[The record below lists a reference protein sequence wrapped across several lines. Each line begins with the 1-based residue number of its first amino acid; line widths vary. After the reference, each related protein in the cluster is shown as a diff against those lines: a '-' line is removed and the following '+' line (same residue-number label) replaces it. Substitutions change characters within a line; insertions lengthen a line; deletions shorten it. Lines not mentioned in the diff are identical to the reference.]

1 MHLKTKK
8 IIAGI
13 MSLAMVSASSVSFI
27 APMQASAVQVL
38 GESTFEKKALPWY
51 ITSSSPARQDFEL
64 EDGTFHIKIIVPIGA
79 EKEKYDLQFKY
90 RNLNFKKGHE
100 YKVSFK
106 AKSKRNGME
115 LCSFI
120 GTLNGMEEYFVLDGV
135 ENDMHMGPHMDGNWP
150 SKAVNLSNEWQ
161 TYEGI
166 FKPTEDLEGCQW
178 TFQYAKGTKYQG
190 NAEDGDEIWFDD
202 MSIECLTC
210 EEEHNYNGCGYV
222 GSPEVGVNP
231 RNNVRINQMGYFTNA
246 DKKATYATEKEV
258 EATDFKVV
266 DKDGKTVY
274 SGKTEP
280 VGFDKMAGENC
291 HIIDFS
297 KVKTPGVYTVVV
309 GNDDKNAVNISHEFR
324 IGDDIYDGVLKNA
337 LNYYYL
343 NRSGSDVEEKYVT
356 SGDSKKLAHMD
367 INKKDVAYVQ
377 SSWLSRFY
385 KYGSIGPI
393 NKDIS
398 IDVSGG
404 WYETN
409 DYAKSVVSG
418 GTALWLL
425 QNMYERSKK
434 NGTDSK
440 WADGKTMTVPE
451 KYQLSGGES
460 INCIDTPDILDE
472 ARYEL
477 ELMFRMIVD
486 PEKDSVWGENYS
498 DFVYDQVQEEKALP
512 SPYIPLDYIGNDY
525 EKAPRIISPPSYG
538 ATLNMIACAAQAAR
552 LWKGIDDEFAK
563 ECLDHAQKSWEAVMK
578 RQEELKNKTPDED
591 LKEYTYKPWADLGH
605 VNNDVDDE
613 AYWAA
618 CELFA
623 TTGDKTYYEYLKKYD
638 RNFGYAGL
646 NAFGVPNYIPT
657 SDSNGKYASFDNENK
672 STFGTLSLYLSD
684 KVSDTDKAKI
694 KSSLSSAAD
703 NFVDYENDV
712 KNGAMGVPY
721 ETVCVDDSYGFTCYS
736 GYDYGSN
743 SNVTDNAMIMA
754 YAYDATGDS
763 KYLNGALQAMD
774 YIFGRNALGFSYVT
788 GCGSYHAQ
796 YPESEYWIYE
806 LDKEYPK
813 APDGIMVGG
822 PCSFLYDAYVRL
834 LGLKYGE
841 TPNQKCYTD
850 SIEAWSVNSTALEW
864 QAGFAWNIDFFEDA
878 VKKASELVT
887 TTTSTTNANT
897 TTTTTTTV
905 TTSTVTE
912 NTTAPAIKVTKAGDV
927 NCDGDVD
934 MSDAVLIMQALA
946 NPNKYG
952 ENGTAETHLTAQGKV
967 NGDINGDGLTVG
979 DAQTIQKM
987 LLGLEIK

>member
-8 IIAGI
+8 LIAGI

-51 ITSSSPARQDFEL
+51 ITSTSPAKQDFDL
-64 EDGTFHIKIIVPIGA
+64 EDGTFHVRVIVAEGA
-79 EKEKYDLQFKY
+79 GKERWDLQFKY

-106 AKSKRNGME
+106 AKSSRVGMQ
-115 LCSFI
+115 LGSFI
-120 GTLNGMEEYFVLDGV
+120 GTVDGNKEYFELDGRGN
-135 ENDMHMGPHMDGNWP
+135 EMHMGPDMDGQWP
-150 SKAVNLSNEWQ
+150 LEPVELTTEWQ
-161 TYEGI
+161 TFEGI
-166 FKPTEDLEGCQW
+166 FKPTQDLECCQW
-178 TFQYAKGTKYQG
+178 TFMYARGSNFFG
-190 NAEDGDEIWFDD
+190 NAEAGDEIWFDD
-202 MSIECLTC
+202 MSIDCLTC
-210 EEEHNYNGCGYV
+210 EEEKNYFGCGYP
-222 GSPEVGVNP
+222 GTPEIGISP

-246 DKKATYATEKEV
+246 DKKATYATAEEK
-258 EATDFKVV
+258 AAADFKIV
-266 DKDGKTVY
+266 DEKGKTVFT
-274 SGKTEP
+274 GKTVP
-280 VGFDKMAGENC
+280 AGFDEMAGEYC
-291 HIIDFS
+291 QIIDFS
-297 KVKTPGVYTVVV
+297 KFKTPGVYTIVV
-309 GNDDKNAVNISHEFR
+309 GNDDKDKNNISHEFR
-324 IGDDIYDGVLKNA
+324 IGDDIYDGVLRNA

-343 NRSGSDVEEKYVT
+343 YRSGADTEEKYIT
-356 SGDSKKLAHMD
+356 SGDKKKLAHKD
-367 INKKDVAYVQ
+367 INQKDLAYVQ
-377 SSWLSRFY
+377 SAWLSRFY
-385 KYGSIGPI
+385 PYGSIGPI
-393 NKDIS
+393 KKDTLL
-398 IDVSGG
+398 DVSGG

-409 DYAKSVVSG
+409 DYAKSVVNG

-451 KYQLSGGES
+451 KYKLSNGES
-460 INCIDTPDILDE
+460 VNCTETPDILDE

-477 ELMFRMIVD
+477 EFMFRMIVD
-486 PEKDSVWGENYS
+486 PEKDKVWGENYS
-498 DFVYDQVQEEKALP
+498 DFVYDQVQEMNSLP
-512 SPYIPLDYIGNDY
+512 VPYTPLDYIGY
-525 EKAPRIISPPSYG
+525 ERDPRIISPPSYG

-552 LWKGIDDEFAK
+552 LWKGIDDDFAK

-578 RQEELKNKTPDED
+578 RQTELKNKKADDDGT
-591 LKEYTYKPWADLGH
+591 EYTYKTWADLGH
-605 VNNDVDDE
+605 VNNDADDE

-623 TTGDKTYYEYLKKYD
+623 TTGDKTYYEYLKDY
-638 RNFGYAGL
+638 NGAVEPNGL
-646 NAFGVPNYIPT
+646 QAFGVPNVFATANTIE
-657 SDSNGKYASFDNENK
+657 KFASFDNENK
-672 STFGTLSLYLSD
+672 SAFGTLSLYLSD
-684 KVSDTDKAKI
+684 KTSEADKSKI
-694 KSSLSSAAD
+694 KSSLKSAAD
-703 NFVDYENDV
+703 AFMNYENDV

-721 ETVCVDDSYGFTCYS
+721 KEIKIYDTFEYPYTS
-736 GYDYGSN
+736 GYEYGSN
-743 SNVTDNAMIMA
+743 GNITDNAMIMA

-763 KYLNGALQAMD
+763 KYLNGALQAVD
-774 YIFGRNALGFSYVT
+774 YIFGRNGLGFSYVT

-806 LDKEYPK
+806 IDKEYPK

-822 PCSFLYDAYVRL
+822 PCSALYDTYVRL
-834 LGLKYGE
+834 LGLKNGE

-878 VKKASELVT
+878 VKKASEIT
-887 TTTSTTNANT
+887 TTTTASTTN
-897 TTTTTTTV
+897 TTTTTTV
-905 TTSTVTE
+905 TTSTVTS
-912 NTTAPAIKVTKAGDV
+912 NTTAPELKVTKAGDV

-952 ENGTAETHLTAQGKV
+952 ENGTADTHLTAQGKV

-987 LLGLEIK
+987 LLGLAIK